1 MEVDCDEYK
10 RYCIYR
16 YPHSVANIA
25 GFAEFAGAV
34 LRTNEQVSELSAHH
48 ARLRKLH
55 GWFLDYQRRNNVI
68 GRTYCETREVR
79 PEIPLLGLKF
89 PKGIL
94 VQYR

>member
-1 MEVDCDEYK
+1 MQYGWNCGEAAFASRREFWCQSMEVDCNEYK

-16 YPHSVANIA
+16 YPTSAANI
-25 GFAEFAGAV
+25 AEFAGAV

-68 GRTYCETREVR
+68 GRTYCETREV
-79 PEIPLLGLKF
+79 
-89 PKGIL
+89 
-94 VQYR
+94 